1 MRVALVGL
9 MQSGKSTLLSAISG
23 RDPSAVGATQTVETA
38 VPVPDERI
46 DWLKSLYGPKKTTYA
61 SVDCVDV
68 PGFSFADPAGRAAAR
83 RLIEQI
89 RTVDLLVTVVRAFED
104 PSVPPCRGRVDPAA
118 DLAELQTEL
127 LLADLE
133 MVTTRVERL
142 EKQVLKPTETQKQD
156 QAELAVHLKLQE
168 GLEAGRTVRSII
180 DFGSDYALIKSLGL
194 LTVKPIM
201 VVVNIGEDRLGEPL
215 EIEGAIAD
223 SLETVPLCAKL
234 ECELAQLDPDTR
246 VEFMAELGIG
256 EPAVSR
262 FVRSCYSAM
271 GLISFLTVGQDEVR
285 AWPIRRDTAAVDAAG
300 KVHSDIKR
308 GFIRAE
314 TFSYDDLKVHGDEKA
329 IKAAGK
335 ARLEGKTYV
344 VQDGDIIDFRFSV

>member
-23 RDPSAVGATQTVETA
+23 REPSAIGATQIVETA

-46 DWLKSLYGPKKTTYA
+46 DWLTALYGPKKTTYA
-61 SVDCVDV
+61 TVDCLDV
-68 PGFSFADPAGRAAAR
+68 PGFSFVDPAGRAAAR

-89 RTVDLLVTVVRAFED
+89 RTVDMLVIVVRAFHD
-104 PSVPPCRGRVDPAA
+104 PSVPPCRGRVDPTT
-118 DLAELQTEL
+118 DLAEFQTEL

-133 MVTTRVERL
+133 TVTTRIERL
-142 EKQVLKPTETQKQD
+142 EKQVLKPTETQEHDK
-156 QAELAVHLKLQE
+156 AELAVHLKLQE

-180 DFGSDYALIKSLGL
+180 DYGSDYALIKSLGL
-194 LTVKPIM
+194 LTLKPIM
-201 VVVNIGEDRLGEPL
+201 VVVNIGEDQLGEPL
-215 EIEGAIAD
+215 EIDGAIED
-223 SLETVPLCAKL
+223 SPEPVPLCAKL
-234 ECELAQLDPDTR
+234 DRELAQLDPDSR
-246 VEFMAELGIG
+246 VEFMTELGIG
-256 EPAVSR
+256 EPAVNR
-262 FVRSCYSAM
+262 FVRSCYSTV
-271 GLISFLTVGQDEVR
+271 GLISFLTVGPDEVR

-314 TFSYDDLKVHGDEKA
+314 TFSYDDLKAHGDEKA

-344 VQDGDIIDFRFSV
+344 VQDGDIIDFRFNV